1 VLIKPK
7 GENHVTTINK
17 SEHTIPSSA
26 TWKFIIPSVIGAL
39 LFLVPIRY
47 EGQVTIVIGILASF
61 LQSTFGE
68 WIPAFVVLLLGFSA
82 ITTLAATTLKP
93 AFVKNS
99 PFMRSIFITGPF
111 GLIVRVVGFTVGI
124 MAFYEIGPEV
134 ISSRDTGGVVLYDLA
149 PVLLTWF
156 LIAGILLPLLVE
168 FGLMEFVGALVNK
181 IMRPVFTLPGRSSID
196 CMASWM
202 GAAPVGVLVT
212 MKQYNEGYYTKR
224 EAAVIATTFSI
235 ASVAF
240 SLVVANVVGIG
251 HLFLP
256 FYISIAVACV
266 VAAIIMPRIPPLSRK
281 ADTYFEPVGKQ
292 IDDNIPEGVSLVKW
306 GFQAARLKA
315 SNSGS
320 AKKLAKSGAE
330 TVLDIWLGLIPLV
343 MALGTLALVLAE
355 YTPIFKIIS
364 YPLIPVL
371 TLLGLPEAAEAAP
384 TLLVGFADMFLPAIL
399 GSGIESDLTK
409 FVLAGVSLTQLIYMS
424 EIGIL
429 ILRSNIPVNFMELV
443 IIFILRTIIT
453 LPIIVIFAHIFV

>member
-1 VLIKPK
+1 MTTIYK
-7 GENHVTTINK
+7 GETAIA
-17 SEHTIPSSA
+17 SSA
-26 TWKFIIPSVIGAL
+26 TWKFIIPSLIGAL
-39 LFLVPIRY
+39 LFLVPVKY
-47 EGQVTIVIGILASF
+47 DGQVTIGVGILASY

-68 WIPAFVVLLLGFSA
+68 WIPAFILILLGFSA
-82 ITTLAATTLKP
+82 VTTIAATAIKP

-99 PFMRSIFITGPF
+99 SFLKSIFITGPF
-111 GLIVRVVGFTVGI
+111 GLIVRILGFAVGI
-124 MAFYEIGPEV
+124 MAFFEIGPEA
-134 ISSRDTGGVVLYDLA
+134 ISSRNTGGVVLYDLA

-156 LIAGILLPLLVE
+156 LFAGILLPLLVE

-181 IMRPVFTLPGRSSID
+181 VMRPVFTLPGRSSID

-212 MKQYNEGYYTKR
+212 MKQYDEGYYTKR
-224 EAAVIATTFSI
+224 EASVIATTFSI

-256 FYISIAVACV
+256 FYIAVSVACV

-281 ADTYFEPVGKQ
+281 PDTYYEPVGKQ
-292 IDDNIPEGVSLVKW
+292 IDDTIPEGVSLVKW
-306 GFQAARLKA
+306 GFQEARRKA
-315 SNSGS
+315 STSGS
-320 AKKLAKSGAE
+320 AKQLAKTGAE

-343 MALGTLALVLAE
+343 MALGTLALVVAE
-355 YTPIFKIIS
+355 YTPLFKIIS

-384 TLLVGFADMFLPAIL
+384 TILVGFADMFLPAVL
-399 GSGIESDLTK
+399 GSGIESELTK

-429 ILRSNIPVNFMELV
+429 ILRSNIPVNFLELAL
-443 IIFILRTIIT
+443 IFVLRTIIT
-453 LPIIVIFAHIFV
+453 LPIIVIFAHLFI